1 MKICIINGSPKAG
14 QSTSGLLIGYL
25 MPFIKGNETV
35 IYNVCTKDFSKSQFS
50 QIWDSEVLIFVF
62 PLYIDSINSQ
72 LLRFLIELQKNGF
85 ENKNIN
91 VYCIINNGFYEGC
104 QNHIAADI
112 MKNWCKAAG
121 LIYGQTL
128 GIGAGEMLPFIKNI
142 PLGHGPNKNIG
153 IAFQKL
159 CSNILSLSQEKDL
172 FISPNWPRFLWK
184 IQASLFFWYPCAK
197 KNGLKR
203 KELKSKVN

>member
-1 MKICIINGSPKAG
+1 
-14 QSTSGLLIGYL
+14 
-25 MPFIKGNETV
+25 
-35 IYNVCTKDFSKSQFS
+35 
-50 QIWDSEVLIFVF
+50 
-62 PLYIDSINSQ
+62 
-72 LLRFLIELQKNGF
+72 
-85 ENKNIN
+85 
-91 VYCIINNGFYEGC
+91 
-104 QNHIAADI
+104 